1 MLPVWRP
8 SARLFACH
16 LSRPASRLAPRLS
29 IPGRSASHRAQMRAW
44 LAGPLA
50 LALLGQA
57 QAHARQAADSAGMA
71 SAPAKGAA
79 NAPTANAPAQPVNF
93 EADRVDYADADH
105 GDIVTAS
112 GNVFLHRDHQSVRA
126 DTVTWNRKSGEI
138 VASGNVRAVD
148 EDGNETFTDHVV
160 MSDDL
165 KTGVMQDMLLL
176 LREGGRLAA
185 TGGSRGADGKVR
197 MDRAAYTACDVVD
210 AKGCPQSPVWKVTA
224 RRVVIDADGKQF
236 HMYGA
241 RLDLLGT
248 VKIPL
253 PGLTIATDGRAISG
267 LMIPDIRSS
276 ANNGLSLS
284 ESYYQRLGDSRDI
297 MVTGTV
303 FTKVQP
309 MGSVQFRQLTNAGAF
324 QITGYATRSV
334 VIPQSGIV
342 TDGQEQTRGYVE
354 GNGRFQLSPQWD
366 LAFSGR
372 LASDRTFLSRY
383 DINWDD
389 VLRSTIDVERV
400 APHSYFS
407 IAGWAFQTLR
417 PGQTEG
423 QTPIALPEIDW
434 RDTITDPWANGRI
447 TLQANSLA
455 ISRSAGQDTQR
466 AFASAQWDVR
476 RITALGQVVTFT
488 GLLRGDVYHSSNNL
502 LTSIAT
508 YQGQPGWQ
516 NRGMALAAVD
526 ITWPL
531 IGEALG
537 GVQQLTPHV
546 QLVAVPQTRNIAI
559 PNEDSRSVELEDD
572 NLFALNR
579 FPGYDR
585 IEDGVRVTYG
595 VDWRLD
601 RPRWTVNA
609 TVGQSYR
616 TTTNAVAFPTG
627 TGLYDQVSDI
637 VGRTELRYRDFIT
650 LTHRYRL
657 DKDTLAFHRNE
668 IDATIGSDSDYIE
681 LGYARLSGA
690 IATALEDLQDSN
702 ELRAATRVAFARH
715 WSLFGSGIF
724 DLSNNNLGVG
734 TTNKRLQPLRTRL
747 GASFTSDCFELDV
760 TGRRAYVTIGDAAR
774 GSSFLL
780 HLAFHNI
787 GRK

>member
-8 SARLFACH
+8 VARILACH
-16 LSRPASRLAPRLS
+16 PSRPAQAPDQWPVLRGHRGWLAS
-29 IPGRSASHRAQMRAW
+29 WSALG
-44 LAGPLA
+44 LAGPLVV
-50 LALLGQA
+50 ALLGQA
-57 QAHARQAADSAGMA
+57 PASARQMGDSPSLPPPGPAA
-71 SAPAKGAA
+71 SAEAPQPATTDKR
-79 NAPTANAPAQPVNF
+79 VNF
-93 EADRVDYADADH
+93 EADQVDYADADH
-105 GDIVTAS
+105 GDLVTAS
-112 GNVFLHRDHQSVRA
+112 GNVFLYRDQQSVRA
-126 DTVTWNRKSGEI
+126 DKVTWDRKTGEI
-138 VASGNVRAVD
+138 LATGNVRVVD
-148 EDGNETFTDHVV
+148 EDGNETFTNHVS
-160 MSDDL
+160 MTDDL

-185 TGGSRGADGKVR
+185 TGGTRGADGKVR

-210 AKGCPQSPVWKVTA
+210 AKGCPASPIWKITA
-224 RRVVIDADGKQF
+224 QRVLIDADGKQF
-236 HMYGA
+236 HLYGA
-241 RLDLLGT
+241 RLDLFGA

-253 PGLTIATDGRAISG
+253 PGLKVATDGRAISG

-284 ESYYQRLGDSRDI
+284 ESYYQRLGDSRDL

-303 FTKVQP
+303 FTKVLP
-309 MGSVQFRQLTNAGAF
+309 MGSVQYRQLTGAGAF
-324 QITGYATRSV
+324 QITGYVTRSV
-334 VIPQSGIV
+334 VIPQSGVV
-342 TDGQEQTRGYVE
+342 TDGQEQYRGYVE

-366 LAFSGR
+366 IDFSGR

-383 DINWDD
+383 DINYDD
-389 VLRSTIDVERV
+389 VLRSHADVERV

-434 RDTITDPWANGRI
+434 RDWITDPLLNGRI

-476 RITALGQVVTFT
+476 RITPWGQVITIT
-488 GLLRGDVYHSSNNL
+488 GLARGDVYHSSDNL
-502 LTSIAT
+502 LTAIAT
-508 YQGQPGWQ
+508 YQGEPGWQ
-516 NRGMALAAVD
+516 SRGMVLGAVD
-526 ITWPL
+526 MTWPL
-531 IGEALG
+531 IGAALG
-537 GVQQLTPHV
+537 GVQQFTPHV
-546 QLVAVPQTRNIAI
+546 QVVAVPRVPNTII

-585 IEDGVRVTYG
+585 VEDGVRVTYG
-595 VDWRLD
+595 MDWRLD

-609 TVGQSYR
+609 TIGQSYR
-616 TTTNAVAFPTG
+616 MTTSAVAFPTG

-637 VGRTELRYRDFIT
+637 VGRTELRYRDLFTI
-650 LTHRYRL
+650 THRYRL
-657 DKDTLAFHRNE
+657 DKDTLAVHRNE
-668 IDATIGSDSDYIE
+668 IDATIGSDADYIE
-681 LGYARLSGA
+681 LGYARLNGA
-690 IATALEDLQDSN
+690 IATALEDIQDSN
-702 ELRAATRVAFARH
+702 ELRAATRGSFARH

-724 DLSNNNLGVG
+724 DLSNNNLIPGS
-734 TTNKRLQPLRTRL
+734 TNSKFQPLRTRL
-747 GASFTSDCFELDV
+747 GASFSSDCFEFDL
-760 TGRRAYVTIGDAAR
+760 TWRRDYVTIGDAAR

-780 HLAFHNI
+780 HIAFHTI